1 MKSQLVSSM
10 IVLRLRKLRF
20 KPSKF
25 HDKEVKD
32 LVAMFGEGIEVRDDE
47 MGTVST
53 RDDNGGAVAP
63 TEVVG
68 LSRLFSLTG
77 W

>member
-10 IVLRLRKLRF
+10 IDLRLRKLRF
-20 KPSKF
+20 NPSKF
-25 HDKEVKD
+25 QDKEVKD
-32 LVAMFGEGIEVRDDE
+32 LVSMFGEGTEVRDDE
-47 MGTVST
+47 VGTVST
-53 RDDNGGAVAP
+53 LDDTGGVVAP